1 MSAPAFRL
9 VIDRA
14 NGVET
19 MTMQQADTIDGLK
32 REVGRI
38 RQARE
43 REPVRMDPGSAY
55 EAVTR
60 QMVEGLRD
68 ELREIRGRIN
78 GLLFLMSGALGIEA
92 ILRIAWG

>member
-1 MSAPAFRL
+1 
-9 VIDRA
+9 
-14 NGVET
+14 
-19 MTMQQADTIDGLK
+19 MTMRQVGGIDGLK
-32 REVGRI
+32 HEVGRL
-38 RQARE
+38 RQTRE
-43 REPVRMDPGSAY
+43 REPVRMEPGSAY

-78 GLLFLMSGALGIEA
+78 GLLFLMIGALGTEA